1 MIPEENIIDKIEAE
15 EQIAKLTKLS
25 DSLYQLTSTL
35 ENINDTLN
43 NILKKLQEKKRN
55 VLID

>member
-1 MIPEENIIDKIEAE
+1 MVSEEIVIDKIETE
-15 EQIAKLTKLS
+15 EQIAKLTQLS
-25 DSLYQLTSTL
+25 DSLYQLASTL

-43 NILKKLQEKKRN
+43 NILKKLQEKKKN

>member
-1 MIPEENIIDKIEAE
+1 MIPEEISIDKIETE

-43 NILKKLQEKKRN
+43 NILKKLQEKKKN